1 MSPVVTPRRA
11 VLAPLLAAL
20 AMFGPFCIDAI
31 FPAFPAMAKQFGAT
45 PLSMQQTISVY
56 LGVYAASSLFIGTL
70 SDAWGRRRVVLG
82 GVTVF
87 LAASV
92 GCALSQTLP
101 MLLVFRALQGC
112 SAGVGFIVGR
122 AIIRDCF
129 EGAFAQKL
137 MAQVSMIFGLAPAIA
152 PIIGAGLVLIG
163 GWHALFWALAAF
175 TLLLLLL
182 CAAFL
187 PETHPPEN
195 RVAISPSNLV
205 KTYREIFVDSQ
216 FLPLA
221 IANTGNFGGL
231 FLYVAIAPAFVFD
244 VLHLTQNDFPWLFIP
259 AIIGLVLGSTLA
271 ARLAGRVNTN
281 IVINCGYVLI
291 AAAGLLGLLIAWL
304 VVPARV
310 PWAVVPIGLAGIGIN
325 LISPTLNLL
334 VLDRFPRHRG
344 AASSA
349 QAFIVLS
356 FNALLSGVIGPWFS
370 DSAMNLAITSIVL
383 YAIGFTAWRIYR
395 TVAKREPR
403 VGSIEHEV
411 LDAPKNCSM

>member
-1 MSPVVTPRRA
+1 MSSVIIPRRA

-31 FPAFPAMAKQFGAT
+31 FPAFPAMEKQFGAT
-45 PLSMQQTISVY
+45 SLSMQQTISVY
-56 LGVYAASSLFIGTL
+56 LGVYAASSLFIGAL
-70 SDAWGRRRVVLG
+70 SDAWGRRNVVLG

-87 LAASV
+87 LIASV
-92 GCALSQTLP
+92 GCAVSQSLP
-101 MLLVFRALQGC
+101 ILLVFRALQGC

-129 EGAFAQKL
+129 EGALAQKL

-152 PIIGAGLVLIG
+152 PVVGSVLVLFG

-175 TLLLLLL
+175 TFLLLLM
-182 CAAFL
+182 CIAFL
-187 PETHPPEN
+187 PETHPAEN
-195 RVAISPSNLV
+195 RVALSPSQLV
-205 KTYREIFVDSQ
+205 KIYREIIVDSQ

-221 IANTGNFGGL
+221 VANMGNFGGL

-244 VLHLTQNDFPWLFIP
+244 VLHLTQNDFPWLFVP
-259 AIIGLVLGSTLA
+259 AIFGLVLGSTLA

-281 IVINCGYVLI
+281 VVIIGGYVII
-291 AAAGLLGLLIAWL
+291 ACAGVLGLLVSWL

-310 PWAVVPIGLAGIGIN
+310 PWAVIPIGLAGLGIN

-344 AASSA
+344 AASSV

-370 DSAMNLAITSIVL
+370 DSAMHLAITSIIL
-383 YAIGFTAWRIYR
+383 YALGFVSWRYYR
-395 TVAKREPR
+395 VVAQREPR

-411 LDAPKNCSM
+411 LDAGKS

>member
-1 MSPVVTPRRA
+1 MSSVVTPRRA

-31 FPAFPAMAKQFGAT
+31 FPAFPAMAAQFGAT

-56 LGVYAASSLFIGTL
+56 LGAYAVLSLFIGAL

-82 GVTVF
+82 GVIVF
-87 LAASV
+87 LFATI
-92 GCALSQTLP
+92 GCALAQTLSW
-101 MLLVFRALQGC
+101 LLVFRALQGC

-152 PIIGAGLVLIG
+152 PIVGAALVLLG

-175 TLLLLLL
+175 TFLLLLM

-195 RVAISPSNLV
+195 RVSLSPLQLAR
-205 KTYREIFVDSQ
+205 TYREIVSDPQ

-221 IANTGNFGGL
+221 FANMGNFGGL
-231 FLYVAIAPAFVFD
+231 FLYVAIAPAFIFD
-244 VLHLTQNDFPWLFIP
+244 VLHLTQNDFPWLFVP
-259 AIIGLVLGSTLA
+259 AIAGLVIGSSTA
-271 ARLAGRVNTN
+271 ARLAGRVNTR
-281 IVINCGYVLI
+281 IVINAGYTIIAIAAILGVLI
-291 AAAGLLGLLIAWL
+291 AYT

-310 PWAVVPIGLAGIGIN
+310 PWAVLPIGLAGIGIN
-325 LISPTLNLL
+325 LISPTVNLL
-334 VLDRFPRHRG
+334 VLDLFPRHRG
-344 AASSA
+344 AASSV
-349 QAFIVLS
+349 QAFITLS
-356 FNALLSGVIGPWFS
+356 FNALLSGLIGPYFA
-370 DSAMNLAITSIVL
+370 DSAAHLAVTSIVL
-383 YAIGFTAWRIYR
+383 YGLGFVSWRWYR
-395 TVAKREPR
+395 AVSKRAPR
-403 VGSIEHEV
+403 VGPIEHEV
-411 LDAPKNCSM
+411 LDTPK

>member
-1 MSPVVTPRRA
+1 MSSVITPRRA

-45 PLSMQQTISVY
+45 SLSMQQTISVY
-56 LGVYAASSLFIGTL
+56 LGVYAASSLFIGAL
-70 SDAWGRRRVVLG
+70 SDAWGRRNVVLG

-87 LAASV
+87 LIASV
-92 GCALSQTLP
+92 GCAVSQSLPTL
-101 MLLVFRALQGC
+101 LIFRALQGC

-152 PIIGAGLVLIG
+152 PVVGSGLVLFG

-175 TLLLLLL
+175 TFVLLLL
-182 CAAFL
+182 CVGFL

-195 RVAISPSNLV
+195 RVALSPSQLA
-205 KTYREIFVDSQ
+205 KTYREILVDSQ

-221 IANTGNFGGL
+221 VANMGNFGGL
-231 FLYVAIAPAFVFD
+231 FLYVAIAPAFIFD
-244 VLHLTQNDFPWLFIP
+244 VLHLTQNDFPWLFVP
-259 AIIGLVLGSTLA
+259 AIFGLVLGSTLA
-271 ARLAGRVNTN
+271 ARLAGRVNTH
-281 IVINCGYVLI
+281 IVINCGYVII
-291 AAAGLLGLLIAWL
+291 ACAGLLGLLVSWL

-310 PWAVVPIGLAGIGIN
+310 PWAVIPIGLAGLGIN

-370 DSAMNLAITSIVL
+370 DSAMHLAITSIIL
-383 YAIGFTAWRIYR
+383 YTLGFAAWSYYR
-395 TVAKREPR
+395 AVAKREPR
-403 VGSIEHEV
+403 SGSIEHEV
-411 LDAPKNCSM
+411 LDAPES